1 MLESTSLMRILVLC
15 SLLSVCCVAQGPPPP
30 RFEDVSKQAG
40 LTVSNI
46 AEPEQHYIIE
56 STSGGVGFIDCD
68 NDGKLDIV
76 TINSSTVDR
85 YRAGG
90 DLMVTLYHQ
99 DADLKF
105 TDITQAAGLT
115 RKGWGMGV
123 AVADFDNDGWQDL
136 YVTGYGGNALYRNLG
151 NCKFEDVTDKAGLR
165 VGGYSEG
172 AAWGDYNRDGFVDL
186 FVPRYLSMDL
196 DKLPKPDAADKL
208 CDFQGISMECA
219 RRGHN
224 GETDFLFRNRGDGTF
239 EDVSKKAG
247 VDDPG
252 RYLGMQGMWADYD
265 NDGWPDLYVTNDG
278 GPNYLYHNKHDGTFE
293 DVGLYSGAAL
303 SLEGQERGSMGVDFG
318 DIDHDGRLDIFV
330 SNFAGEANAL
340 YWNQGERGFT
350 DISWPSGIARP
361 SVSYVGWG
369 TAFFDMDNDGWL
381 DLFVA
386 NGHVFPQMDNVKG
399 SAPYRQPV
407 LLFRNK
413 RNRTF
418 EDVTALAG
426 LDKLPAASRR
436 GAAFGD
442 VNNDGKVDI
451 LLLNVGQP
459 PTLLIN
465 RTETDNHAVLFRLVG
480 TKSNKSA
487 IGARVTVTSGGV
499 TQFSEVRS
507 GSSYCSQNDLRLHFG
522 LGKDSTISSVE
533 VAWPSGKKEV
543 YKDLAADFIYTIV
556 EDKGSRKN
564 PPLRDRTLPKS
575 DPSRRIERRSQEINT
590 LSRGDPIRRL
600 ASACGIVPCVGVPIR
615 SSPAC

>member
-15 SLLSVCCVAQGPPPP
+15 SLLSVCCVAQAPPPP

-413 RNRTF
+413 RNRSF

-487 IGARVTVTSGGV
+487 IGARFTVTSGGV

-533 VAWPSGKKEV
+533 LAWPSGKKEV

-556 EDKGSRKN
+556 EDKGIAEKSAFTGHN
-564 PPLRDRTLPKS
+564 APKV
-575 DPSRRIERRSQEINT
+575 DPSAVSTVAPRK
-590 LSRGDPIRRL
+590 
-600 ASACGIVPCVGVPIR
+600 
-615 SSPAC
+615 